1 MLIHEYNEHHEK
13 LINNLSKDFDVFLH
27 IDKRSKIRLDNLK
40 SEKVFIFKKYKV
52 YWGSYNQILAT
63 LFLFKTSN
71 KNNYDRYIFISGS
84 DIPIKS
90 NSEIKVFFENNKNE
104 YFSFSQLPTSF
115 WNENGGFDRIDYFYS
130 HSLSRGN
137 INLFEKIV
145 NKIQRIINT
154 GIINPLMHLFNLKRR
169 IKNLKY
175 YGGANWMDLTGNCVS
190 QIIEFTN
197 HNKKFV
203 KKFRYTRCADEIFF
217 QTIICNY
224 VENIK
229 IENLCLRYIDWK
241 SGPEFPKI
249 LRYED
254 YHKIKESNCL
264 FARKVNPFVG
274 SKIIYMLYKDI
285 GW

>member
-1 MLIHEYNEHHEK
+1 MKIAILVLIHEYNEHHEK

-115 WNENGGFDRIDYFYS
+115 LE
-130 HSLSRGN
+130 
-137 INLFEKIV
+137 
-145 NKIQRIINT
+145 
-154 GIINPLMHLFNLKRR
+154 
-169 IKNLKY
+169 
-175 YGGANWMDLTGNCVS
+175 
-190 QIIEFTN
+190 
-197 HNKKFV
+197 
-203 KKFRYTRCADEIFF
+203 
-217 QTIICNY
+217 
-224 VENIK
+224 
-229 IENLCLRYIDWK
+229 
-241 SGPEFPKI
+241 
-249 LRYED
+249 
-254 YHKIKESNCL
+254 
-264 FARKVNPFVG
+264 
-274 SKIIYMLYKDI
+274 
-285 GW
+285 